1 MPGGRACQVGH
12 DSRACAPSRAGGSRM
27 RVCRS
32 PAHPRSC
39 RGGACP
45 GQAPPSSLGRHGASH
60 CKCRLGAKGT
70 SGKHTGSCR
79 REGPRHTA
87 SCRPCAKHLR
97 VCAPRC
103 GLSRAVATWS
113 LSPALSAGPQADVS
127 GNSRWWHCTVS
138 KNKFTGSYAVW
149 RLSWRP
155 QSQASCSLRFW
166 VTRGPFPGGSGC
178 HWGRWGGDRLRG
190 GPLFPPGQVCG
201 ARGGTL
207 GTGL

>member
-1 MPGGRACQVGH
+1 MGRAGVFVTSGRGTSQQSFLRPRPVPGARACQVGH

-97 VCAPRC
+97 VSVPPAAAFPEQWRRGHCPQPSALGRRLMSLETADGGIAQFLKINLLDPMLC
-103 GLSRAVATWS
+103 G
-113 LSPALSAGPQADVS
+113 
-127 GNSRWWHCTVS
+127 
-138 KNKFTGSYAVW
+138 
-149 RLSWRP
+149 
-155 QSQASCSLRFW
+155 
-166 VTRGPFPGGSGC
+166 GC
-178 HWGRWGGDRLRG
+178 HGDHKAKHLV
-190 GPLFPPGQVCG
+190 L
-201 ARGGTL
+201 
-207 GTGL
+207 